1 MKQFFYEID
10 VNKFSF
16 IDIVKLL
23 LMPKNKYNWSSWNF
37 IKTKDDASRLT
48 YWMNY
53 LQNIQHLWTGSNI

>member
-23 LMPKNKYNWSSWNF
+23 LMPKNKYNALVKGYREAFRQFRSVKVQKSILNKF
-37 IKTKDDASRLT
+37 IE
-48 YWMNY
+48 
-53 LQNIQHLWTGSNI
+53 Q